1 MCDEKLVDVE
11 EEEQFGG
18 GGGTG
23 ECHIEPTCGP
33 VCLAYRSGSGTVPVT
48 PPLLGPGDDAAT
60 ATGQTFI
67 SDCFVFSTYVFGV
80 HCTFLLACIKKVFNL
95 GKKNTHL
102 APSPIYHS

>member
-67 SDCFVFSTYVFGV
+67 SNSFVFSTHVFGV
-80 HCTFLLACIKKVFNL
+80 HCTFFLACIKKGF
-95 GKKNTHL
+95 
-102 APSPIYHS
+102 